1 MAAGPVNGIRVPTG
15 RIAVSGE
22 TVGDPKDESEVAPA
36 RVRRRLTWGGAAW
49 LFVLVATGI
58 VQIIRR
64 QWIDAAF
71 FGAAALLL
79 AADAA
84 GLFPVGRPRPR
95 PRMRVLLGAAAGCLV
110 VLSLAPRHGVL
121 ATVTM
126 LAIGVGAVVIAWPP
140 MSEPRPPSPWP
151 RALRRLGIAWA
162 VIWIIG
168 CIWELIEFILGGLG
182 VFGPQERVMFP
193 ALSDLIDPIVTPG
206 LGQAVFAAVWL
217 AIGIFLVVRGG
228 RR

>member
-1 MAAGPVNGIRVPTG
+1 M
-15 RIAVSGE
+15 SGE
-22 TVGDPKDESEVAPA
+22 TVGDPKDKPEVAPEVAPA
-36 RVRRRLTWGGAAW
+36 GGRRRLTWGGAAW

-64 QWIDAAF
+64 QWIDTAI

-84 GLFPVGRPRPR
+84 GLFPGGRPRAR
-95 PRMRVLLGAAAGCLV
+95 PRLRVLLGAAAVCLV

-126 LAIGVGAVVIAWPP
+126 LAIGVGAVVVAWPP
-140 MSEPRPPSPWP
+140 LSEPRPPSRWP
-151 RALRRLGIAWA
+151 RPLRRLGIAWA
-162 VIWIIG
+162 VIWIIA

-182 VFGPQERVMFP
+182 PQERVMFP
-193 ALSDLIDPIVTPG
+193 ALSDLLDPIVTPG
-206 LGQAVFAAVWL
+206 LGQAVFAAGWL